1 MRGDAMVFIPALIAE
16 LEVTVKKAKGRRKGI
31 KKSQK
36 PEGKDKVMK
45 GKLSRV
51 TRN

>member
-16 LEVTVKKAKGRRKGI
+16 LGVAVKKAKKRRKEI

-36 PEGKDKVMK
+36 AQGKE
-45 GKLSRV
+45 
-51 TRN
+51 

>member
-16 LEVTVKKAKGRRKGI
+16 LEVTVKKAKRRRKEI

-36 PEGKDKVMK
+36 TRGK
-45 GKLSRV
+45 G
-51 TRN
+51 

>member
-16 LEVTVKKAKGRRKGI
+16 LEVTVKKAKRRRREI

-36 PEGKDKVMK
+36 ARGK
-45 GKLSRV
+45 G
-51 TRN
+51 